1 MFGIEVILGV
11 LASGVTIASSIGWV
25 LDKNGKRID
34 ARFASVERKF
44 DTVIEI
50 VTEMRAQLPLQYT
63 LREDHLRLSQRV
75 ENLQTEVA
83 VWRRHKEHSDEF

>member
-1 MFGIEVILGV
+1 MIGIEIILGV
-11 LASGVTIASSIGWV
+11 LGSGITIASSLGWV
-25 LDKNGKRID
+25 LDRNGKRID
-34 ARFASVERKF
+34 SRFASVERKF

-63 LREDHLRLSQRV
+63 LREDHLRLTERV

-83 VWRRHKEHSDEF
+83 VWRHKDD